1 MGVLGA
7 SKLPIAFY
15 MKDIS
20 LKFLRPVYADK
31 PFQIESHVYD
41 QNETTAFVKSQ
52 MIGENEKVHATCDWT
67 IVSVDKL
74 TGKTCPWLDNFMDI
88 FYE

>member
-1 MGVLGA
+1 MRDIGMGVLGA

-52 MIGENEKVHATCDWT
+52 MMGENEKVHATC
-67 IVSVDKL
+67 I
-74 TGKTCPWLDNFMDI
+74 
-88 FYE
+88 